1 MSARP
6 SPPPVQPSSNGKP
19 TTMPRRR
26 PAAIV
31 IGASAGGI
39 EALNVLLPQLPADF
53 APPVIVVMHLRPDTP
68 SLLPEVFG
76 ERCALPVREAEDKMP
91 VLPRHIYTAPSDY
104 HLLVERDGLIGPG
117 EGASFSLSVEPPV
130 RYSRPSIDVLFESAA
145 VAWRDGVLG
154 ILLSGANDDGARGLH
169 AIRAGGGMTWVQSPA
184 SAAVATMPEHAIARG
199 AADRILPLADIGE
212 ALRREFSE

>member
-1 MSARP
+1 MSARQP
-6 SPPPVQPSSNGKP
+6 SPIAARS
-19 TTMPRRR
+19 TTVAGGR

-39 EALNVLLPQLPADF
+39 EALGVLLPQLPADF

-91 VLPRHIYTAPSDY
+91 VLPRHIYTAPPDY
-104 HLLVERDGLIGPG
+104 HLLVEREGREGAG

-130 RYSRPSIDVLFESAA
+130 RFSRPSIDVLFESAA
-145 VAWRDGVLG
+145 VAWRERVLG
-154 ILLSGANDDGARGLH
+154 ILLSGANDDGARGLN
-169 AIRAGGGMTWVQSPA
+169 AIRAGGGITWVQSPA

-212 ALRREFSE
+212 AMRREFSE

>member
-1 MSARP
+1 MSARQP
-6 SPPPVQPSSNGKP
+6 SPIAARS
-19 TTMPRRR
+19 TTVAGRR

-39 EALNVLLPQLPADF
+39 EALGMLLPQLPADF
-53 APPVIVVMHLRPDTP
+53 ALPVIVVVHLRPDVP

-104 HLLVERDGLIGPG
+104 HLLVERAGIDD
-117 EGASFSLSVEPPV
+117 ASFSLSVEPPV
-130 RYSRPSIDVLFESAA
+130 RFSRPSIDVLFESAA
-145 VAWRDGVLG
+145 VAWRERVLG
-154 ILLSGANDDGARGLH
+154 ILLSGANDDGARGLS
-169 AIRAGGGMTWVQSPA
+169 AIRAGGGITWVQSPA

-199 AADRILPLADIGE
+199 AADRILPLADMGE